1 MNRRNYSHAIG
12 VACLFAAHAMII
24 VYPEEANAETIPLR
38 WWGELGYDYHVEHY
52 DQGEDLVEHIG
63 ILRLNGASYI
73 YKPWFATVEAGVG
86 FNLRRSQHDS
96 GFSDSD
102 NIIGDAKLR
111 MFPESKFPLELFAES
126 TDSST
131 DTDLTGLEL
140 DRKRYGFLQ
149 RYTTD
154 AGTAFKLGYEQADQ
168 TTITTGLNGD
178 IETREDQTDLVVAGF
193 NKVSGPHNI
202 VFDATANKVD
212 MVDSPD
218 LNRTLFSTLRHTYR
232 PNPKFSAEDML
243 TYNSS
248 EIIQGTTEFT
258 TDLFQLNSFGFW
270 RPDTRKPLRVNASF
284 RFLSRD
290 TEIRFSNPN
299 TAYTGSGTL
308 GATYEWDQ
316 NWLFNGNAG
325 FNVLN
330 SDAENSTSTN
340 QAINAI
346 YTSDTSELLSL
357 DASWFGQ
364 ADVRNLTEED
374 SDSIQGAGGQ
384 LGYNLGRNI
393 TSRRN
398 TAYNFNLRQSVSMV
412 ADTERF
418 SSQTLLTNIGLSWNQ
433 NAGNRSSMA
442 RLSISDSRTN
452 ASGEQNGE
460 IDGEFQLINFQA
472 SVDQRINSNS
482 SLRGNITFQ
491 TTRNERP
498 EIEGVIDE
506 GNGEWTPTST
516 IDVTYINQRTFG
528 VPMLTF
534 RSTVRFVS
542 NSYVA
547 VLDEPDLPTDRD
559 DKQWENRL
567 EYYIGRL
574 QLRAIARISEIQG
587 TERTFFLFQ
596 ARRMIGDR

>member
-1 MNRRNYSHAIG
+1 MNQRIYSHAIG
-12 VACLFAAHAMII
+12 IACLFIVHALIV
-24 VYPEEANAETIPLR
+24 VYPAKIKADTIPLR
-38 WWGELGYDYHVEHY
+38 WWGEIGYDYHVENY
-52 DQGEDLVEHIG
+52 EQGEDLVEHIG

-73 YKPWFATVEAGVG
+73 YKPWFATLEAGIG
-86 FNLRRSQHDS
+86 LNLRRSKQDS
-96 GFSDSD
+96 GFSESD

-111 MFPESKFPLELFAES
+111 MFPQSQFPLDLFAES

-168 TTITTGLNGD
+168 TTITTGLDGN
-178 IETREDQTDLVVAGF
+178 IELREDQTDLIVAGF

-212 MVDSPD
+212 MIDSPD
-218 LNRTLFSTLRHTYR
+218 LNRTLFSTLRHSYR

-248 EIIQGTTEFT
+248 KITQGTTEFT
-258 TDLFQLNSFGFW
+258 SDLVQLNSFGFW
-270 RPDTRKPLRVNASF
+270 RPDTSKPLRVNASF

-290 TEIRFSNPN
+290 TEIRLSNPN
-299 TAYTGSGTL
+299 TAYTGSGSL

-316 NWLFNGNAG
+316 NWLFNANAG
-325 FNVLN
+325 FTVLN
-330 SDAENSTSTN
+330 SDTEDSTSTN
-340 QAINAI
+340 QAVNAI
-346 YTSDTSELLSL
+346 YNSDTSNLWALE
-357 DASWFGQ
+357 ASWFGQ
-364 ADVRNLTEED
+364 ADLSNLTEED
-374 SDSIQGAGGQ
+374 ADSIQGAGGQ

-398 TAYNFNLRQSVSMV
+398 SSTNFNLRQSVSLV
-412 ADTERF
+412 EDTEHF
-418 SSQTLLTNIGLSWNQ
+418 SSQTLLSNVGLSWSKNV
-433 NAGNRSSMA
+433 GNRSSMA
-442 RLSISDSRTN
+442 RLSASDSRTN
-452 ASGEQNGE
+452 ASGEQSGE
-460 IDGEFQLINFQA
+460 IDGEFQLINLQA
-472 SVDQRINSNS
+472 SVDQRINSYS
-482 SLRGNITFQ
+482 SVRGNITIQ

-498 EIEGVIDE
+498 EIAGVIDE

-516 IDVTYINQRTFG
+516 IDITYINQRTFG

-534 RSTVRFVS
+534 RSTLRFVS

-574 QLRAIARISEIQG
+574 QLRGIARLSEIQG

-596 ARRMIGDR
+596 VRRMIGDR